1 MKVKEKEEAQEFVK
15 QQENIV
21 KAKHR
26 DISIDLVRVVACL
39 MVIATHVCLQVL
51 NPCFNRIDWSRLLEK
66 SFVTDGVPLF
76 LMITGFFI
84 ANGRSY
90 KKIWKSTI
98 AKVLIPSIIYIL
110 FSQIFYM
117 YIINKESITW
127 CLKNSFNNLNIV
139 GTLKCL
145 VTGNTANINSLCQHL
160 WYIFAYI
167 KIIIWIP
174 ILWLVCKEEKTS
186 KLARRII
193 IAFGILSSIVTDAQR
208 FVILPKIGAM
218 EVFELVDR
226 EILYVL
232 FGYEL
237 FVHKDKLKNKKVFFL
252 STIGFF
258 IINFVRYKIESKYM
272 SINSFTDIV
281 GRENFIDW
289 RYTSLSIISGI
300 LLFTGVYAFEIK
312 SKIFEKII
320 LWLSDKTFGVYLIH
334 YLILVKVDL
343 YKFEK
348 IEKFHL
354 EMIYLILGTIATF
367 IVSVLI
373 VYVFKIL
380 KELVI
385 KGIKLVGEN
394 K

>member
-98 AKVLIPSIIYIL
+98 VKVLIPSIIYIL

-127 CLKNSFNNLNIV
+127 CLKNSFNNLNMV

-237 FVHKDKLKNKKVFFL
+237 FVHKDKLKNKKVFLL

-380 KELVI
+380 KELII

>member
-1 MKVKEKEEAQEFVK
+1 MKVKEKEEVQEFIK

-26 DISIDLVRVVACL
+26 DISVDLVRVVACL

-98 AKVLIPSIIYIL
+98 VKVLIPSIIYIL

-127 CLKNSFNNLNIV
+127 CLKNSFNNLNMV

-237 FVHKDKLKNKKVFFL
+237 FVHKDKLKNKKVFLL

-380 KELVI
+380 KELII

>member
-1 MKVKEKEEAQEFVK
+1 MKVKEKEEVQEFIK

-26 DISIDLVRVVACL
+26 DISVDLVRVVACL

-98 AKVLIPSIIYIL
+98 VKVLIPSIIYIL

-237 FVHKDKLKNKKVFFL
+237 FVHKDKLKNKKVFLL

-380 KELVI
+380 KELII

>member
-1 MKVKEKEEAQEFVK
+1 MKVKEKEAQEFVRNVEQKTIKK
-15 QQENIV
+15 Q
-21 KAKHR
+21 R
-26 DISIDLVRVVACL
+26 DISVDLVRVVACL

-90 KKIWKSTI
+90 KRIWKSTI
-98 AKVLIPSIIYIL
+98 VKVLLPSLIYIL

-117 YIINKESITW
+117 YIINKESISW
-127 CLKNSFNNLNIV
+127 CLKNIFSNLNIV

-145 VTGNTANINSLCQHL
+145 VTGDTSNINSLCQHL

-167 KIIIWIP
+167 KIVIWIP
-174 ILWLVCKEEKTS
+174 ILWLVCKEEKTP

-193 IAFGILSSIVTDAQR
+193 IAFGILSAIITDAQR
-208 FVILPKIGAM
+208 FIVLPKIGTM
-218 EVFELVDR
+218 KVFELVDR
-226 EILYVL
+226 EILYVFL
-232 FGYEL
+232 GYEL
-237 FVHKDKLKNKKVFFL
+237 FVHKDKLKNIKVLLL
-252 STIGFF
+252 SSIGFL
-258 IINFVRYKIESKYM
+258 IINFIRYKIEAKYM

-300 LLFTGVYAFEIK
+300 LLFTGIYAVQIK
-312 SKIFEKII
+312 NKIFEKII
-320 LWLSDKTFGVYLIH
+320 LWLSDKTFGIYLIH
-334 YLILVKVDL
+334 YLILAKVDL

-348 IEKFHL
+348 IEKFYL
-354 EMIYLILGTIATF
+354 ELLYLAVGLIITF
-367 IVSVLI
+367 VGSLLI
-373 VYVFKIL
+373 VMILRKI
-380 KELVI
+380 KELI
-385 KGIKLVGEN
+385 FKGFN
-394 K
+394 KIVKSSN

>member
-1 MKVKEKEEAQEFVK
+1 MK
-15 QQENIV
+15 
-21 KAKHR
+21 
-26 DISIDLVRVVACL
+26 
-39 MVIATHVCLQVL
+39 
-51 NPCFNRIDWSRLLEK
+51 
-66 SFVTDGVPLF
+66 
-76 LMITGFFI
+76 
-84 ANGRSY
+84 
-90 KKIWKSTI
+90 
-98 AKVLIPSIIYIL
+98 
-110 FSQIFYM
+110 FYM

-237 FVHKDKLKNKKVFFL
+237 FVHKDKLKNKKVFLL

-334 YLILVKVDL
+334 YLIFLIYFVMLLLLMNLNSLVNSVLRYMRESQLSIISYQVLQGSFYLVKISAMRL
-343 YKFEK
+343 
-348 IEKFHL
+348 L
-354 EMIYLILGTIATF
+354 ANP
-367 IVSVLI
+367 SP
-373 VYVFKIL
+373 
-380 KELVI
+380 
-385 KGIKLVGEN
+385 
-394 K
+394 